1 MRESALHSEIEDLL
15 PKTSLKSYSFIGV
28 YSKFMYLCR
37 LKQPDMNGKVII
49 VSAPSGAG
57 KTSIVKHV
65 LQFLPE
71 LRFSTSA
78 TTRAKR
84 EGEINGK
91 DYHFLS
97 VDDFKKGIRHDAFL
111 EWEEVYANQFY
122 GTLKS
127 EIQRIWDEGKVV
139 IFDVDVKGGLN
150 IKKYFGD
157 KALAIFVEPPTVQE
171 LENRLRKRGTETE
184 ESLRKRVEKAEYEL
198 SFAPQFDK
206 IILNDNLDDAREEML
221 QTIREFLDKE

>member
-1 MRESALHSEIEDLL
+1 
-15 PKTSLKSYSFIGV
+15 
-28 YSKFMYLCR
+28 
-37 LKQPDMNGKVII
+37 MNGKVII

-65 LQFLPE
+65 LEYLPE
-71 LRFSTSA
+71 LSFSTSA
-78 TTRAKR
+78 TTRAMR
-84 EGEINGK
+84 EGEVNGR
-91 DYHFLS
+91 DYHFLT
-97 VDDFKKGIRHDAFL
+97 VEDFKRGIGRNDFL

-127 EIQRIWDEGKVV
+127 EVQRIWDEGKTV

-150 IKKYFGD
+150 IKRYFGD
-157 KALAIFVEPPTVQE
+157 KALAIFVEPPSVQE

-198 SFAPQFDK
+198 TFAPQFDK
-206 IILNDNLDDAREEML
+206 IILNDDLDIARAEML
-221 QTIREFLDKE
+221 HTIRDFLDE

>member
-1 MRESALHSEIEDLL
+1 M
-15 PKTSLKSYSFIGV
+15 T
-28 YSKFMYLCR
+28 
-37 LKQPDMNGKVII
+37 GKVII

-65 LQFLPE
+65 LQYLPE

-78 TTRAKR
+78 TTRTMR
-84 EGEINGK
+84 EGEVNGK

-97 VDDFKKGIRHDAFL
+97 VDDFKKGIERNDFL
-111 EWEEVYANQFY
+111 EWEEVYRNQFY

-127 EIQRIWDEGKVV
+127 EIQRIWDEGKTV

-150 IKKYFGD
+150 IKKYFGEN
-157 KALAIFVEPPTVQE
+157 ALAIFVEPPTVQE

-198 SFAPQFDK
+198 SFAPKFDK
-206 IILNDNLDDAREEML
+206 IILNDNLDNAREEML
-221 QTIREFLDKE
+221 QTIREFLD

>member
-1 MRESALHSEIEDLL
+1 M
-15 PKTSLKSYSFIGV
+15 T
-28 YSKFMYLCR
+28 
-37 LKQPDMNGKVII
+37 GKVII

-78 TTRAKR
+78 TTRTKR

-97 VDDFKKGIRHDAFL
+97 VEDFKKGIKRDEFL

-127 EIQRIWDEGKVV
+127 EIQRIWDEGKTV

-198 SFAPQFDK
+198 SFAPRFDK
-206 IILNDNLDDAREEML
+206 IILNDDLEVARAEML
-221 QTIREFLDKE
+221 QTIRQFLDEE

>member
-1 MRESALHSEIEDLL
+1 MA
-15 PKTSLKSYSFIGV
+15 
-28 YSKFMYLCR
+28 
-37 LKQPDMNGKVII
+37 GKVII

-71 LRFSTSA
+71 LSFSTSA

-84 EGEINGK
+84 DGEVNGK

-97 VDDFKKGIRHDAFL
+97 VDDFKKGIERDQFL

-127 EIQRIWDEGKVV
+127 EIQRIWDEGKTV

-157 KALAIFVEPPTVQE
+157 DALAIFIEPPTVEE
-171 LENRLRKRGTETE
+171 LENRLRNRGTETP

-198 SFAPQFDK
+198 TFAPQFDK
-206 IILNDNLDDAREEML
+206 VILNDNLDVARAEML
-221 QTIREFLDKE
+221 QTIRQFLDQE

>member
-1 MRESALHSEIEDLL
+1 M
-15 PKTSLKSYSFIGV
+15 T
-28 YSKFMYLCR
+28 
-37 LKQPDMNGKVII
+37 GKVII

-78 TTRAKR
+78 TTRKMR
-84 EGEINGK
+84 EGEVNGQ
-91 DYHFLS
+91 DYHFLT
-97 VDDFKKGIRHDAFL
+97 VDDFKKGIERDDFL

-127 EIQRIWDEGKVV
+127 EIERIWNEGKTV

-150 IKKYFGD
+150 IKNYFGD
-157 KALAIFVEPPTVQE
+157 NALAIFVEPPTIEE

-198 SFAPQFDK
+198 SFAPKFDRV
-206 IILNDNLDDAREEML
+206 ILNDDLDTAREEML
-221 QTIREFLDKE
+221 QTIREVLDKE

>member
-1 MRESALHSEIEDLL
+1 M
-15 PKTSLKSYSFIGV
+15 K
-28 YSKFMYLCR
+28 
-37 LKQPDMNGKVII
+37 GKVII

-65 LQFLPE
+65 LELLPE

-78 TTRAKR
+78 TTRTKR
-84 EGEINGK
+84 EGEVNGK
-91 DYHFLS
+91 DYHFIS

-111 EWEEVYANQFY
+111 EWEEVYHNQFY

-157 KALAIFVEPPTVQE
+157 KALAIFVEPPTVEE

-184 ESLRKRVEKAEYEL
+184 ESLRKRVAKAEYEL
-198 SFAPQFDK
+198 TFAPQFDK

-221 QTIREFLDKE
+221 HTIREFLDKE

>member
-1 MRESALHSEIEDLL
+1 
-15 PKTSLKSYSFIGV
+15 
-28 YSKFMYLCR
+28 
-37 LKQPDMNGKVII
+37 MNGKVII

-65 LQFLPE
+65 LNFLPE

-78 TTRAKR
+78 TTRTMRK
-84 EGEINGK
+84 GEVNGK

-97 VDDFKKGIRHDAFL
+97 VDDFKKGIRRNDFL

-127 EIQRIWDEGKVV
+127 EIQRIWDEGKTV

-157 KALAIFVEPPTVQE
+157 NALAIFVEPPTVQE
-171 LENRLRKRGTETE
+171 LENRLRNRGTETE

-221 QTIREFLDKE
+221 QTIREFLDKK

>member
-1 MRESALHSEIEDLL
+1 
-15 PKTSLKSYSFIGV
+15 
-28 YSKFMYLCR
+28 
-37 LKQPDMNGKVII
+37 MNGKVII

-65 LQFLPE
+65 LQFLPK

-78 TTRAKR
+78 TTRDIR
-84 EGEINGK
+84 EGEVNGK
-91 DYHFLS
+91 DYHFLT
-97 VDDFKKGIRHDAFL
+97 VDEFKDGIDRDNFL
-111 EWEEVYANQFY
+111 EWEEVYHNQFY

-127 EIQRIWDEGKVV
+127 EIRRIWDEGKVV

-157 KALAIFVEPPTVQE
+157 KALAIFVEPPSVQE
-171 LENRLRKRGTETE
+171 LENRLRKRGTETD
-184 ESLRKRVEKAEYEL
+184 ESLRKRMEKAEYEL

-206 IILNDNLDDAREEML
+206 VILNDNLDDAREEML

>member
-1 MRESALHSEIEDLL
+1 M
-15 PKTSLKSYSFIGV
+15 T
-28 YSKFMYLCR
+28 
-37 LKQPDMNGKVII
+37 GKVII

-78 TTRAKR
+78 TTRTMR

-97 VDDFKKGIRHDAFL
+97 VDDFKKGIEHDEFL

-127 EIQRIWDEGKVV
+127 EIQRIWDEGKTV

-171 LENRLRKRGTETE
+171 LENRLRNRGTETE

-198 SFAPQFDK
+198 SFAPRFDK
-206 IILNDNLDDAREEML
+206 IILNDDLEVARAEML
-221 QTIREFLDKE
+221 QTIRQFLDEE

>member
-1 MRESALHSEIEDLL
+1 MA
-15 PKTSLKSYSFIGV
+15 
-28 YSKFMYLCR
+28 
-37 LKQPDMNGKVII
+37 GKVII

-78 TTRAKR
+78 TTRNMR

-97 VDDFKKGIRHDAFL
+97 VDDFKKGIERDDFL

-127 EIQRIWDEGKVV
+127 EIDKIWDEGKTV

-150 IKKYFGD
+150 IKNYFGD
-157 KALAIFVEPPTVQE
+157 NALAIFVEPPTIGE

-198 SFAPQFDK
+198 SFAPKFDK
-206 IILNDNLDDAREEML
+206 IILNDNLDIAREEML
-221 QTIREFLDKE
+221 HTIREFLDKE

>member
-1 MRESALHSEIEDLL
+1 
-15 PKTSLKSYSFIGV
+15 
-28 YSKFMYLCR
+28 
-37 LKQPDMNGKVII
+37 MNGKVII

-78 TTRAKR
+78 TTRDIR
-84 EGEINGK
+84 EGEVNGK
-91 DYHFLS
+91 DYHFLT
-97 VDDFKKGIRHDAFL
+97 VDEFKDGIDRDNFL
-111 EWEEVYANQFY
+111 EWEEVYHNQFY

-127 EIQRIWDEGKVV
+127 EIRRIWDEGKVV

-157 KALAIFVEPPTVQE
+157 KALAIFVEPPSVQE
-171 LENRLRKRGTETE
+171 LENRLRKRGTETD
-184 ESLRKRVEKAEYEL
+184 ESLRKRMEKAEYEL

-206 IILNDNLDDAREEML
+206 VILNDNLDDAREEML

>member
-1 MRESALHSEIEDLL
+1 M
-15 PKTSLKSYSFIGV
+15 K
-28 YSKFMYLCR
+28 
-37 LKQPDMNGKVII
+37 GKVII
-49 VSAPSGAG
+49 MSAPSGAG

-65 LQFLPE
+65 LDYLPE

-78 TTRAKR
+78 TTRAMR
-84 EGEINGK
+84 EGEVNGR

-97 VDDFKKGIRHDAFL
+97 VEDFRKGIEHDDFL
-111 EWEEVYANQFY
+111 EWEEVYRNQFY

-127 EIQRIWDEGKVV
+127 EIQRIWDEGKTV

-157 KALAIFVEPPTVQE
+157 NALAIFVKPPTVEE

-184 ESLRKRVEKAEYEL
+184 ESLRKRVAKAEYEL
-198 SFAPQFDK
+198 TFAPRFDRV
-206 IILNDNLDDAREEML
+206 ILNDNLDDARAETL

>member
-1 MRESALHSEIEDLL
+1 M
-15 PKTSLKSYSFIGV
+15 T
-28 YSKFMYLCR
+28 
-37 LKQPDMNGKVII
+37 GKVII

-78 TTRAKR
+78 TTRTMR

-97 VDDFKKGIRHDAFL
+97 VDDFKKGIERDDFL

-127 EIQRIWDEGKVV
+127 EIQRIWDEGKTV

-171 LENRLRKRGTETE
+171 LENRLRNRGTETE

-198 SFAPQFDK
+198 SFAPRFDK
-206 IILNDNLDDAREEML
+206 IILNDDLEVARAEML
-221 QTIREFLDKE
+221 QTIRQFLDKE

>member
-1 MRESALHSEIEDLL
+1 
-15 PKTSLKSYSFIGV
+15 
-28 YSKFMYLCR
+28 
-37 LKQPDMNGKVII
+37 MNGKVII

-65 LQFLPE
+65 LDNLPE

-78 TTRAKR
+78 TTRTMR
-84 EGEINGK
+84 EGEVNGK

-97 VDDFKKGIRHDAFL
+97 VSDFKKGIERDEFL
-111 EWEEVYANQFY
+111 EWEEVYHNQFY

-157 KALAIFVEPPTVQE
+157 KALSIFVEPPTVQE

-184 ESLRKRVEKAEYEL
+184 ESLRKRMEKAEYEL

-206 IILNDNLDDAREEML
+206 VILNDNLDDARAEMIH
-221 QTIREFLDKE
+221 TIREFLDQE

>member
-1 MRESALHSEIEDLL
+1 
-15 PKTSLKSYSFIGV
+15 
-28 YSKFMYLCR
+28 
-37 LKQPDMNGKVII
+37 MNGKVII

-65 LQFLPE
+65 LNFLPE

-78 TTRAKR
+78 TTRAMR
-84 EGEINGK
+84 EGEVNGR

-97 VDDFKKGIRHDAFL
+97 VEDFKKGIQRDEFL
-111 EWEEVYANQFY
+111 EWEEVYHNQFY

-127 EIQRIWDEGKVV
+127 EIRRIWDEGKVV

-150 IKKYFGD
+150 IKKFFGD
-157 KALAIFVEPPTVQE
+157 DALAIFVEQPTVQE

-198 SFAPQFDK
+198 SFAPQ
-206 IILNDNLDDAREEML
+206 
-221 QTIREFLDKE
+221 

>member
-1 MRESALHSEIEDLL
+1 M
-15 PKTSLKSYSFIGV
+15 T
-28 YSKFMYLCR
+28 
-37 LKQPDMNGKVII
+37 GKVII

-65 LQFLPE
+65 LGYLPE
-71 LRFSTSA
+71 LSFSTSA
-78 TTRAKR
+78 TTRAMR
-84 EGEINGK
+84 EGEVNGK

-97 VDDFKKGIRHDAFL
+97 VDDFKRGIENDAFL

-127 EIQRIWDEGKVV
+127 EIERIWKEGKTV

-157 KALAIFVEPPTVQE
+157 QALSIFVEPPTVQE
-171 LENRLRKRGTETE
+171 LESRLRKRGTETE
-184 ESLRKRVEKAEYEL
+184 ESLRRRMSKAEYEL
-198 SFAPQFDK
+198 SFAPRFDK
-206 IILNDNLDDAREEML
+206 IILNDNLDDARSEML
-221 QTIREFLDKE
+221 QTIREFLDKQ

>member
-1 MRESALHSEIEDLL
+1 MA
-15 PKTSLKSYSFIGV
+15 
-28 YSKFMYLCR
+28 
-37 LKQPDMNGKVII
+37 GKVII

-71 LRFSTSA
+71 LSFSTSA

-84 EGEINGK
+84 DGEVNGK

-97 VDDFKKGIRHDAFL
+97 VDDFKKGIERDQFL

-127 EIQRIWDEGKVV
+127 EIQRIWDEGKTV

-150 IKKYFGD
+150 IKNYFGD
-157 KALAIFVEPPTVQE
+157 DALAIFIEPPTVEE
-171 LENRLRKRGTETE
+171 LENRLRNRGTETP
-184 ESLRKRVEKAEYEL
+184 ESLRKRMEKAEYEL
-198 SFAPQFDK
+198 TFAPQFDK
-206 IILNDNLDDAREEML
+206 VILNDNLDVARAEML
-221 QTIREFLDKE
+221 QTIRQFLDQE

>member
-1 MRESALHSEIEDLL
+1 MD
-15 PKTSLKSYSFIGV
+15 
-28 YSKFMYLCR
+28 
-37 LKQPDMNGKVII
+37 GKVII

-65 LQFLPE
+65 LRFLPE

-78 TTRAKR
+78 TTRAMR
-84 EGEINGK
+84 EGEVNGK

-97 VDDFKKGIRHDAFL
+97 VDDFKRGIDRDEFL
-111 EWEEVYANQFY
+111 EWEEVYHNQFY

-127 EIQRIWDEGKVV
+127 EIRRIWDEGKVV

-150 IKKYFGD
+150 IKKFFGD
-157 KALAIFVEPPTVQE
+157 DALAAFIEPPTVHE

-198 SFAPQFDK
+198 SFAPLFDK
-206 IILNDNLDDAREEML
+206 IIVNDNLDDARAEML
-221 QTIREFLDKE
+221 GAIREFLDKE

>member
-1 MRESALHSEIEDLL
+1 
-15 PKTSLKSYSFIGV
+15 
-28 YSKFMYLCR
+28 
-37 LKQPDMNGKVII
+37 MNGKVII

-65 LQFLPE
+65 LRFLPE

-78 TTRAKR
+78 TTRAMR
-84 EGEINGK
+84 EGEVNGK

-97 VDDFKKGIRHDAFL
+97 VEDFKKGIKHDDFL
-111 EWEEVYANQFY
+111 EWEEVYRNQFY

-127 EIQRIWDEGKVV
+127 EIRRIWDEGKVV

-206 IILNDNLDDAREEML
+206 IILNDNLDDARAEML
-221 QTIREFLDKE
+221 STIREFLDKE

>member
-1 MRESALHSEIEDLL
+1 
-15 PKTSLKSYSFIGV
+15 
-28 YSKFMYLCR
+28 
-37 LKQPDMNGKVII
+37 MNGKVII

-65 LQFLPE
+65 LNFLPE

-78 TTRAKR
+78 TTRAMR
-84 EGEINGK
+84 EGEVNGR

-97 VDDFKKGIRHDAFL
+97 VEDFKKGIQRDEFL
-111 EWEEVYANQFY
+111 EWEEVYHNQFY

-157 KALAIFVEPPTVQE
+157 KALSIFVEPPTVQE

-206 IILNDNLDDAREEML
+206 IILNDHLDVARSEML
-221 QTIREFLDKE
+221 STIREFLDKE

>member
-1 MRESALHSEIEDLL
+1 M
-15 PKTSLKSYSFIGV
+15 T
-28 YSKFMYLCR
+28 
-37 LKQPDMNGKVII
+37 GKVII

-65 LQFLPE
+65 LQYLPE

-78 TTRAKR
+78 TTRTMR
-84 EGEINGK
+84 EGEVNGK

-97 VDDFKKGIRHDAFL
+97 VDDFKKGIERNDFL
-111 EWEEVYANQFY
+111 EWEEVYRNQFY

-127 EIQRIWDEGKVV
+127 EIQRIWDEGKTV

-157 KALAIFVEPPTVQE
+157 NALAIFVEPPTIEE
-171 LENRLRKRGTETE
+171 LENRLRKRGTETD

-198 SFAPQFDK
+198 SFAPKFDK

-221 QTIREFLDKE
+221 HTIREFLDQE

>member
-1 MRESALHSEIEDLL
+1 M
-15 PKTSLKSYSFIGV
+15 T
-28 YSKFMYLCR
+28 
-37 LKQPDMNGKVII
+37 GKVII

-65 LQFLPE
+65 LQYL
-71 LRFSTSA
+71 A
-78 TTRAKR
+78 TTRTKR

-97 VDDFKKGIRHDAFL
+97 VDDFKKGIKRDEFL

-127 EIQRIWDEGKVV
+127 EIQRIWDEGKTV

-198 SFAPQFDK
+198 SFAPRFDK
-206 IILNDNLDDAREEML
+206 IILNDDLEVARAEML
-221 QTIREFLDKE
+221 QTIRQFLDEE

>member
-1 MRESALHSEIEDLL
+1 M
-15 PKTSLKSYSFIGV
+15 T
-28 YSKFMYLCR
+28 
-37 LKQPDMNGKVII
+37 GKVII

-65 LQFLPE
+65 LQYLPE

-78 TTRAKR
+78 TTRTMR
-84 EGEINGK
+84 EGEVNGK

-97 VDDFKKGIRHDAFL
+97 VDDFKKGIERNDFL
-111 EWEEVYANQFY
+111 EWEEVYRNQFY

-127 EIQRIWDEGKVV
+127 EIQRIWDEGKTV

-150 IKKYFGD
+150 IKKFFGEN
-157 KALAIFVEPPTVQE
+157 ALAIFVEPPTVQE

-198 SFAPQFDK
+198 SFAPKFDK
-206 IILNDNLDDAREEML
+206 IILNDNLDDARAEML
-221 QTIREFLDKE
+221 QTIREFLD